1 MAKNKLVRLGTNPFN
16 IPFETANGTGAE
28 GFDIDLGE
36 EIAKDLGYTSKWIQW
51 QNFSDLFDLLR
62 KGEIEMIISSVAI
75 SDDLK
80 KDFAFSEPY
89 FDSSNTI
96 ARRADNNTIKDL
108 ASLAGKRVGVQTAR
122 TADAFMETQKTAA
135 DVKLTKFSTL
145 DEALGALNRGE
156 IEAVVGDK
164 PIMTYSIYKNYSTN
178 LVTTDIELSQY
189 QYAVVVRPDETKL
202 LDKINETIRRL
213 KAAKQFP
220 AWRDKWFG
228 TVMNE
233 MKGRAADL
241 QKTEE
246 LKNAPKTIAVTL
258 IKEAGSK
265 VQLDRLDGFNAT
277 LTGSGGNFTSTAINT
292 NDAGT
297 GGTFKFSSPIPPGE
311 YKFTLARINV
321 TATITIEKKP
331 VTSLSVT
338 MTFGASGLAMVVK

>member
-1 MAKNKLVRLGTNPFN
+1 
-16 IPFETANGTGAE
+16 
-28 GFDIDLGE
+28 
-36 EIAKDLGYTSKWIQW
+36 
-51 QNFSDLFDLLR
+51 
-62 KGEIEMIISSVAI
+62 
-75 SDDLK
+75 
-80 KDFAFSEPY
+80 
-89 FDSSNTI
+89 
-96 ARRADNNTIKDL
+96 
-108 ASLAGKRVGVQTAR
+108 
-122 TADAFMETQKTAA
+122 
-135 DVKLTKFSTL
+135 
-145 DEALGALNRGE
+145 
-156 IEAVVGDK
+156 
-164 PIMTYSIYKNYSTN
+164 
-178 LVTTDIELSQY
+178 
-189 QYAVVVRPDETKL
+189 
-202 LDKINETIRRL
+202 
-213 KAAKQFP
+213 
-220 AWRDKWFG
+220 
-228 TVMNE
+228 MNE